1 MILLFL
7 LVPTKPPALALL
19 TVNFPVTSPNATL
32 SVIVVFP
39 ERYPPKPPT
48 FQSPASTFPDAI
60 HFSNVLPSSAPVK
73 PPALH
78 PVSTTD
84 AAALLFV
91 KVLELEYPTK
101 PPPQYPSHITE
112 PAA

>member
-39 ERYPPKPPT
+39 KRYPPKPPT